1 MNVHVI
7 LRWDWEVESK
17 MDSDFTI
24 LGIFSDKETAQFHLD
39 EFQRDAL
46 IRQVTGSFYWIET
59 HEVDRVLTGE
69 RNV

>member
-24 LGIFSDKETAQFHLD
+24 LGVFSDEETAQFHLD
-39 EFQRDAL
+39 SLQREAL
-46 IRQVTGSFYWIET
+46 LKERAGCFYWIET
-59 HEVDRVLTGE
+59 HEINKMMVGE
-69 RNV
+69 H